1 MPVVS
6 CGVSWGNFTTVRAT
20 EYSWRLQSVKNY
32 ALYINGDFVEPE
44 ATETIEVID
53 PATENVIGTVP
64 DANVA
69 DVDRAVAAARAAFD
83 GGPWKDTTAQDR
95 GRILFKL
102 AQLVRERASALSEL
116 ETLSSGKPIV
126 EAEYDLADM
135 ATCFEYYGGLATK
148 IHGDVIP
155 VPDTAMS
162 LALREPIG
170 VAGQII
176 PWNYPL
182 LMAAWKLAP
191 AICAGCTMVLKPA
204 EQTPLTVLEL
214 ASSFADAG
222 LPPGVVNIVTGAGET
237 GAAIVAHPGVDK
249 IAFTGSAEVGKSI
262 MRGAADTLKKIS
274 LELGGK
280 SPNIFFADA
289 DFEAAVE
296 GALFGVFFN
305 QGEVCSAG
313 SRILVERPI
322 YGRFVEAIAEKA
334 RAIKVGPP
342 LDRETKMGALVSR
355 EQFDRVRR
363 YQEIGKR
370 EAKLAV
376 GGGAARGAAI
386 DRGYFVEPTIFYD
399 VDNSTR
405 IAREEIFGPVACVIP
420 FDGEEE
426 AVRIAN
432 DTYYGL
438 AAAVWTRDIFRAM
451 RTVKNLRA
459 GIVWVNHMQPTY
471 VEAPWGGYK
480 QSGIGRELGKW
491 GVEEYL
497 NVKQV
502 YINLSEQPIGWY

>member
-1 MPVVS
+1 MQPH
-6 CGVSWGNFTTVRAT
+6 R
-20 EYSWRLQSVKNY
+20 
-32 ALYINGDFVEPE
+32 LYINGEFVAPR
-44 ATETIEVID
+44 ASAVLDVID
-53 PATENVIGTVP
+53 PSTSEVIAQCP
-64 DANVA
+64 DAGA
-69 DVDRAVAAARAAFD
+69 DDVDRAVRAARAAFD
-83 GGPWKDTTAQDR
+83 DGPWKEATAQDR
-95 GRILFKL
+95 GRVLLKL
-102 AQLVRERASALSEL
+102 AELVRARAGELADL
-116 ETLSSGKPIV
+116 ETRNSGKPIV
-126 EAEYDLADM
+126 EAEFDIADV

-155 VPDTAMS
+155 VPDNAMS

-170 VAGQII
+170 VAGQIV

-182 LMAAWKLAP
+182 LMASRKLAP

-204 EQTPLTVLEL
+204 EQTPLTAL
-214 ASSFADAG
+214 ALATSFADAG

-237 GAAIVAHPGVDK
+237 AGAAIVEHAGVDK
-249 IAFTGSAEVGKSI
+249 IAFTGSVNVGKTI
-262 MRGAADTLKKIS
+262 MRAAAGTLKKIS

-289 DFEAAVE
+289 DFEAAVD

-313 SRILVERPI
+313 SRILVQRPI
-322 YGRFVEAIAEKA
+322 YKRFVDAMVEKA
-334 RAIKVGPP
+334 RAITVGPP
-342 LDRETKMGALVSR
+342 LGRDTKIGALVSR
-355 EQFDRVRR
+355 EQFERVRA
-363 YQEIGKR
+363 YQDVGKQ
-370 EAKLAV
+370 EAKLAF
-376 GGGAARGAAI
+376 GGGRVSGGDF

-399 VDNSTR
+399 VDNAAR
-405 IAREEIFGPVACVIP
+405 IAREEIFGPVASVIP
-420 FDGEEE
+420 FEDE
-426 AVRIAN
+426 ADALRIAN
-432 DTYYGL
+432 DTYFGL

-451 RTVKNLRA
+451 RAVKALRA

-497 NVKQV
+497 NIKQV

>member
-1 MPVVS
+1 LKDY
-6 CGVSWGNFTTVRAT
+6 TH
-20 EYSWRLQSVKNY
+20 
-32 ALYINGDFVEPE
+32 YINGEFAGGAPSAMRD
-44 ATETIEVID
+44 VID
-53 PATENVIGTVP
+53 PATQTVIARVP
-64 DANVA
+64 DASRD
-69 DVDRAVAAARAAFD
+69 DVDRAAAAARKAFD
-83 GGPWKDTTAQDR
+83 AGPWKDTTAQDR
-95 GRILFKL
+95 GRVLFAL
-102 AQLVRERASALSEL
+102 ARIVRERAAELAEL
-116 ETLSSGKPIV
+116 ETRNTGKPIV
-126 EAEYDLADM
+126 EAEFDVTDV

-155 VPDTAMS
+155 VPDNAMS

-191 AICAGCTMVLKPA
+191 AICAGCTTVLKPA
-204 EQTPLTVLEL
+204 EQTPLTILEL

-222 LPPGVVNIVTGAGET
+222 LPSGAVNIVAGAGET

-262 MRGAADTLKKIS
+262 MRSAADTLKKIS

-289 DFEAAVE
+289 DFEVAVE
-296 GALFGVFFN
+296 GALFGVFVN

-322 YGRFVEAIAEKA
+322 YRRFVDAIAEKA
-334 RAIKVGPP
+334 RTIKVGPP
-342 LDRETKMGALVSR
+342 LDRDTKMGALVSR
-355 EQFDRVRR
+355 EQFDRVRQ

-370 EAKLAV
+370 EAKLAS
-376 GGGAARGAAI
+376 GGGVARGAAI

-420 FDGEEE
+420 FDGEDE

-451 RTVKNLRA
+451 RTVKSLRA